1 MCLHARRISADN
13 TNAMT
18 GAKRKDTGMRFS
30 DLCPEMITKA
40 SRAPQK
46 AYTTEPVTEKNF
58 RVSNVIK
65 VAMMQISRCLLSIV
79 KLAKHVDTPVTAP
92 LCMLKVAAPRRNNA
106 TMVLNQTLFKAHV
119 GTYIPNS
126 VGYSLVKNH
135 RAATHRNNMRQVAV
149 IYIVLLMAITASWS
163 ATFSAALDRSSM

>member
-1 MCLHARRISADN
+1 MCLHARRISAES
-13 TNAMT
+13 TKAMT
-18 GAKRKDTGMRFS
+18 GAARKDTGMRFS

-46 AYTTEPVTEKNF
+46 AYMTDPVTEKNF
-58 RVSNVIK
+58 RVSSVIK
-65 VAMMQISRCLLSIV
+65 VAMMQIRRCLQSTVICP
-79 KLAKHVDTPVTAP
+79 KQPDIPASMSP
-92 LCMLKVAAPRRNNA
+92 CMLKAAAPRRNNA

-135 RAATHRNNMRQVAV
+135 RAATHRNNMRHVAV